1 MAGNATQPQLLKTY
15 SVIIMDLLPSTTR
28 SGKVNQTLL
37 NTYIENTI
45 QQVASSYS
53 GRPPGDVNAEIVKGI
68 EGIIK
73 TPSLDISIQATPAP
87 ADILNIYIKS
97 IHSLLSYSLRNTE
110 NIKRLIKKAINDV
123 SRDKLVEEAKNIMD
137 DTFRVGGEHSIRT
150 LIINK
155 IEKAARE
162 TIVSSSSGS
171 KSTSSRSRSASS
183 GSRSTSS
190 GSKSTS
196 SRSSSASSG
205 SKSTS
210 SGSKSTSSRSRSAS
224 SGSKSTSKK
233 EMTVAGVQ
241 AAQELQKNI
250 QHAKGNPQLEEF
262 TRLMNLMHGGRSKKR
277 STQHRRSYKR
287 KTRKMNHRRKY

>member
-28 SGKVNQTLL
+28 SGKVDQTLL
-37 NTYIENTI
+37 NTYIKNTI
-45 QQVASSYS
+45 QQVAFSYS
-53 GRPPGDVNAEIVKGI
+53 GGLPDDVNVNAEIVKI
-68 EGIIK
+68 VEGIIK
-73 TPSLDISIQATPAP
+73 TPSLYISIQATP

-97 IHSLLSYSLRNTE
+97 IHRLLSYDLKRITDIE
-110 NIKRLIKKAINDV
+110 RLITKAINDV

-137 DTFRVGGEHSIRT
+137 DTFRVGGKHSIRT
-150 LIINK
+150 LIIDN

-183 GSRSTSS
+183 RSRS
-190 GSKSTS
+190 
-196 SRSSSASSG
+196 A
-205 SKSTS
+205 S

-224 SGSKSTSKK
+224 SEPKSASSGSKSASSGSKSASSGSKK
-233 EMTVAGVQ
+233 EMTVTGKQ
-241 AAQELQKNI
+241 AQELQKN
-250 QHAKGNPQLEEF
+250 PQTDEF
-262 TRLMNLMHGGRSKKR
+262 IRMMHLMDGGRSKKR